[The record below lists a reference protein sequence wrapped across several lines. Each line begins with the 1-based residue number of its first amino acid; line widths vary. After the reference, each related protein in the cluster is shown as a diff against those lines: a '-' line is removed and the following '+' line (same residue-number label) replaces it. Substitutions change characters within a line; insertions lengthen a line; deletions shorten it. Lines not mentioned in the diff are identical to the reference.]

1 MASEAVAVVGLF
13 GASTLAWAAFGGR
26 LSKLNVTGPI
36 FFAGAG
42 LLAGPKLLDVASAPA
57 QSEVVLLFAEITLA
71 LLLFSDA
78 ARLGARAAI
87 RSSGAA
93 LPVLAIGLPLVILAG
108 WGLGLLVLDELLL
121 WEAAILAAILA
132 PTDAALGRSVVE
144 SPVVPRRV
152 RNTLNVESGLNDG
165 LSVPFF
171 TLFLA
176 LAIDEENAGSA
187 LEWIRFALEEIGFGV
202 LAGVVVG
209 VVGAELLRRARAR
222 DWTSAAGLALAPVA
236 LALAAW
242 AGADPIGGNGFIA
255 AFTAGLVFKARTDA
269 LDDENLEF
277 ADSEGRLATDA
288 VFFLFGLA
296 VLGIAIGNLT
306 WAIALYAVLSLTL
319 VRMVP
324 VAIALLRTGFGP
336 RTTAFIGWFGPRGLA
351 SIVLSLTLLAEGGEL
366 AGAQTILDVTAI
378 VVGASILAHGV
389 SSRLLSRRYGQSAEA
404 ASLEEADEA
413 APAVPTR
420 YGSPAG
426 G

>member
-187 LEWIRFALEEIGFGV
+187 LEWIRFALEE
-202 LAGVVVG
+202 
-209 VVGAELLRRARAR
+209 
-222 DWTSAAGLALAPVA
+222 
-236 LALAAW
+236 
-242 AGADPIGGNGFIA
+242 
-255 AFTAGLVFKARTDA
+255 
-269 LDDENLEF
+269 
-277 ADSEGRLATDA
+277 
-288 VFFLFGLA
+288 
-296 VLGIAIGNLT
+296 
-306 WAIALYAVLSLTL
+306 
-319 VRMVP
+319 
-324 VAIALLRTGFGP
+324 
-336 RTTAFIGWFGPRGLA
+336 
-351 SIVLSLTLLAEGGEL
+351 
-366 AGAQTILDVTAI
+366 
-378 VVGASILAHGV
+378 
-389 SSRLLSRRYGQSAEA
+389 
-404 ASLEEADEA
+404 
-413 APAVPTR
+413 
-420 YGSPAG
+420 
-426 G
+426 